1 MHTDLGFT
9 YPMHIS
15 GETFL
20 LVPPSTQ
27 YACLPKIRWWH
38 PQGCKVLTGH
48 CTCEP
53 SQRTMSR
60 HEPGPTNWTMKT
72 EEPQHD

>member
-9 YPMHIS
+9 YTKHIS

-38 PQGCKVLTGH
+38 PQDCKVLTGH
-48 CTCEP
+48 CTCETP
-53 SQRTMSR
+53 KANHEQPRT
-60 HEPGPTNWTMKT
+60 GPDQLDD
-72 EEPQHD
+72 EDRGAAA